1 MDTAIVAIPS
11 VDDHV
16 WKVSSEKVPH
26 LTMLYLGDV
35 PEEHIAQ
42 IAKFLEH
49 ISEVSL
55 YRFGLSVDKRGTLGD
70 DQADV
75 LFFEKGWSTKEV
87 SENRGFMLQ
96 NDLIKQ
102 AYDTAPQ
109 FEGWTPHLTLGYP
122 GSPAKE
128 DDRDYP
134 ISYVR
139 FDKIALWTGD
149 FDGPE
154 FELEDRYNDM
164 AEVAWG
170 DLDPDNV
177 DDILAHYGVKG
188 MRWGVRKDNGH
199 EGERAKTKK
208 IEKLDKKFEKNSQ
221 SYKTT
226 IAIHNRAADLA
237 NKNDVDRINNKPEYK
252 DADFTRNTPL
262 RQQYYAEQKKAY
274 IDRLVQAADEMGT
287 NASGTRKYRIIEG
300 ADGSWD
306 VFTDEVKHADEPEMR
321 VLPQYEEG
329 RITSLKVAEPI
340 AHGEESNYELKHYG
354 VKGMRWGVRKSEHE
368 GGTRAKRAPVPVS
381 ADKQK
386 ANEAAA
392 RVSKKGDTSAL
403 SNQEL
408 QQLVQRMNLEQQYS
422 RLSSQP
428 GRLEAGNKKA
438 KQLLDTVDTGTKL
451 AKLAGKTPAGQK
463 VGNFLKKN
471 LRKAALATAVGA
483 GKLYYKSRKG

>member
-1 MDTAIVAIPS
+1 MGTIIVAIPS

-75 LFFEKGWSTKEV
+75 LLFEKGWSTKEV

-188 MRWGVRKDNGH
+188 MRWGVRK
-199 EGERAKTKK
+199 
-208 IEKLDKKFEKNSQ
+208 
-221 SYKTT
+221 
-226 IAIHNRAADLA
+226 
-237 NKNDVDRINNKPEYK
+237 
-252 DADFTRNTPL
+252 
-262 RQQYYAEQKKAY
+262 
-274 IDRLVQAADEMGT
+274 
-287 NASGTRKYRIIEG
+287 
-300 ADGSWD
+300 
-306 VFTDEVKHADEPEMR
+306 
-321 VLPQYEEG
+321 
-329 RITSLKVAEPI
+329 
-340 AHGEESNYELKHYG
+340 
-354 VKGMRWGVRKSEHE
+354 SEHE

-428 GRLEAGNKKA
+428 GRLEAGNKKV